1 VNSTGAKPP
10 EIVKQVG
17 IEQNVPVL
25 DLTARTVAWLNQLGP
40 NGWQPYHALGT
51 DVTHTHPAGAAVE
64 AGFVVDLIQQ
74 ANLTALVSR
83 LR

>member
-1 VNSTGAKPP
+1 
-10 EIVKQVG
+10 
-17 IEQNVPVL
+17 VPVL

-51 DVTHTHPAGAAVE
+51 DVTHTNPAGAAVE
-64 AGFVVDLIQQ
+64 AGFVVDLIKQ
-74 ANLTALVSR
+74 AGLTALVDR